1 MAQFLSNVKQA
12 LQFATVFAL
21 LSFIAV
27 ESAHAQR
34 GSYQRAKSST
44 RLEARRAPTAGP
56 PTRAD
61 MKARPNTTG
70 AFVKL
75 SNADTLFELFNPLAE
90 EQEGETEEN
99 TPETPIDRKRPG
111 FRGLI
116 FLKYSW

>member
-1 MAQFLSNVKQA
+1 MKQVY
-12 LQFATVFAL
+12 QFAAAFAL
-21 LSFIAV
+21 LAFIAV

-34 GSYQRAKSST
+34 GSYQRTKSST
-44 RLEARRAPTAGP
+44 RLEARRSAAPGP
-56 PTRAD
+56 PVRAD
-61 MKARPNTTG
+61 VKVKPTTTG

-116 FLKYSW
+116 FLKFSW